1 MNLASCLPWGK
12 DTFCLHQSISTIW
25 WCRSNFPSTMLNK
38 MGEVSV
44 MTVPS
49 LAISVLET
57 EVTTLVTGMVT
68 STYYTMRFVSFFL
81 AFSTL
86 HGSWVFLSYVILVT
100 TRCHVTAMRRSN
112 VQWSRSVG
120 SSSAGIDSPG
130 LPASLTSQ
138 NPTLLAPFLAL
149 KSTLNSNDTEQV
161 RKNSIK
167 LRHNVMMS
175 SSYHSH

>member
-1 MNLASCLPWGK
+1 MNLACCLPWGK
-12 DTFCLHQSISTIW
+12 DTFCLHQSLSTIW
-25 WCRSNFPSTMLNK
+25 WCRGNFP
-38 MGEVSV
+38 
-44 MTVPS
+44 
-49 LAISVLET
+49 
-57 EVTTLVTGMVT
+57 TTKQDGGCFGDDGAQPGHLRPWNGGHNACDRYGLYLLCAMYLFSGFFHTFMVAEYFYHT
-68 STYYTMRFVSFFL
+68 
-81 AFSTL
+81 
-86 HGSWVFLSYVILVT
+86 HVILVT
-100 TRCHVTAMRRSN
+100 ILCHVTAMRRSN

-167 LRHNVMMS
+167 LRHNVMS

>member
-1 MNLASCLPWGK
+1 
-12 DTFCLHQSISTIW
+12 
-25 WCRSNFPSTMLNK
+25 

-68 STYYTMRFVSFFL
+68 SYYYTLCIFFWL
-81 AFSTL
+81 FPHF
-86 HGSWVFLSYVILVT
+86 HGSRVFLSYVILVT
-100 TRCHVTAMRRSN
+100 ILCHVTAMRRSN